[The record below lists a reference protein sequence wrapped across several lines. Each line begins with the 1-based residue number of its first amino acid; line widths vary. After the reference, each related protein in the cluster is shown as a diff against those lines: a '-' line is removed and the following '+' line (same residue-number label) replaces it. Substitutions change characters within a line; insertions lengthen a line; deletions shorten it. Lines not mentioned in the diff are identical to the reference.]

1 MNADSLGTEMKPQIP
16 RPSAPMRH
24 SRFLALC
31 IAALIPLPS
40 AAQELDPSLFSAMTA
55 RSIGPAGM
63 SGRIAAI
70 DGLVSDPNV
79 LWVGAATGGVWKSM
93 NGGTTWTPVFD
104 EQRVSSIGAVA
115 IDQNAPEVV
124 WVGTGEG
131 NPRNSAG
138 VGAGLYKTM
147 DGGESWQLLGF
158 ERSERIHRIVLHP
171 TNSDVAWIGVMGR
184 AWSDGEER
192 GVYKTVDGG
201 RNWLQVLWVDERTGV
216 ADLIIDAS
224 NPMKLF
230 AAMWEF
236 RREPWFF
243 TSGGPGSGLYV
254 SHDGGDTWSRYTE
267 DDGLPPGE
275 LGRIGLA
282 ISASEPSIVYALVE
296 AEQSALLRSD
306 DGGRS
311 WVTVND
317 SAEVASRPF
326 YYADIFVDPQNE
338 LRVYNLSGRLSTS
351 EDGGR
356 SFSQSEGDVHPDL
369 HAMWIDPNDPR
380 HLLLGTD
387 GGVWESLDKAKTW
400 RVFDNLPVGQFYHI
414 SVDDAVPFNVYGG
427 MQDNGSWRGP
437 SDVWQVGGIRNYAWR
452 EVAFGDGFN
461 SVIDPGDS
469 NLGYGMSQGG
479 RLVRFDLRTGERK
492 YIRPWAPD
500 GTALRFNWNAPLAFD
515 PFATGTVYFGSQF
528 VHKSENRGNSWQVV
542 SPDLT
547 TNDSTKQ
554 RQSESGGLTIDDS
567 GAENHTSLITI
578 APSPVEED
586 LIWTG
591 SDDGKVHLSR
601 AAGGTWV
608 DLTGEIGGVP
618 DDTWIP
624 HIEPSKH
631 SGATA
636 YVVFDDHRRGN
647 WDPYLYRTEDYGDD
661 WDNIGRHKGVDGR
674 DRGIDGFLH
683 TVEED
688 PVTPNL
694 LFAGGEFGLFVSV
707 DRGER
712 WFKWTHG
719 LPTVPVRSLT
729 IHPRDHDLV
738 IGTHGRAIWILD
750 DIRPLRAI
758 AQDPFVMQESVHLFE
773 TPAAYVHYTAAVDG
787 YHFAGDA
794 MFQGESRPEGAL
806 LTYWL
811 SAAQDDSVQIT
822 VSALG
827 GETQKTITGPGALGL
842 NRISWDLRMDMRGLD
857 SGEFWDG
864 GLFGL
869 DAPQVLPGDY
879 TVTVR
884 ASGVESSRPLS
895 VLPDPRVDI
904 EMSERERRRTAI
916 LAGARLSQRLAL
928 VERAAAEV
936 RVGAQRVRDR
946 LSEVSVEDAT
956 ILRESADDLL
966 VGLADAADL
975 EPARAYRREVSGL
988 SSSYDAPTEAQR
1000 LELGRLSELVDALE
1014 SEMNVFLLGP
1024 VARFRDEVLAATLEV
1039 FPSPRLVGN

>member
-1 MNADSLGTEMKPQIP
+1 
-16 RPSAPMRH
+16 MRH
-24 SRFLALC
+24 PRFLAICVATL
-31 IAALIPLPS
+31 LSVPL
-40 AAQELDPSLFSAMTA
+40 AGQEIDPSLFSALTA

-63 SGRIAAI
+63 SGRITAI
-70 DGLVSDPNV
+70 DGLASDPSV
-79 LWVGAATGGVWKSM
+79 LWVGAATGGVWKSR

-104 EQRVSSIGAVA
+104 EQRISGIGAVA

-147 DGGESWQLLGF
+147 DGGATWQLLGF
-158 ERSERIHRIVLHP
+158 EQSERIHRIVLHP
-171 TNSDVAWIGVMGR
+171 TDSNVAWIGVMGP

-192 GVYKTVDGG
+192 GVYKTTDGG
-201 RNWLQVLWVDERTGV
+201 NTWQHVLWVNERTGV
-216 ADLIIDAS
+216 SDLIIDDS

-243 TSGGPGSGLYV
+243 TSGGAGSGLYV
-254 SHDGGDTWSRYTE
+254 SHDGGDNWSRYAE
-267 DDGLPPGE
+267 DDGMPAGE

-282 ISASEPSIVYALVE
+282 ISPSEPSTVYALVE
-296 AEQSALLRSD
+296 AEHSALLRSD
-306 DGGRS
+306 NGGAS
-311 WVTVND
+311 WQTVND
-317 SAEVASRPF
+317 DSGVANRPF
-326 YYADIFVDPQNE
+326 YYADIFVDPENE
-338 LRVYNLSGRLSTS
+338 LRVYNLNSRLWLS

-356 SFSQSEGDVHPDL
+356 GFSQADVDVHSDF
-369 HAMWIDPNDPR
+369 HAMWIDPNNPR
-380 HLLLGTD
+380 HMLVGTD
-387 GGVWESLDKAKTW
+387 GGVWQSLDKAETW
-400 RVFDNLPVGQFYHI
+400 RLFDNLPVGQFYHV
-414 SVDDAVPFNVYGG
+414 SVDDAVPYNVYGG

-437 SDVWQVGGIRNYAWR
+437 SDVWRVGGIRNYDWR
-452 EVAFGDGFN
+452 EIAFGDGFN
-461 SVIDPGDS
+461 SLLDPDDS

-492 YIRPWAPD
+492 FVRPWAPE
-500 GTALRFNWNAPLAFD
+500 GTPLRFNWNAPLAFD
-515 PFATGTVYFGSQF
+515 PFAGGTVYYGSQF
-528 VHKSENRGNSWQVV
+528 VHKSENRGNTWQVV

-547 TNDSTKQ
+547 TNDPSKQ
-554 RQSESGGLTIDDS
+554 RQAQSGGLTIDAS
-567 GAENHTSLITI
+567 GAENHTTLMTI
-578 APSPVEED
+578 APSPVERD
-586 LIWTG
+586 LVWTG

-601 AAGGTWV
+601 AAGGTWE
-608 DLTGEIGGVP
+608 DLTAQIDDVP
-618 DDTWIP
+618 DATWIP

-647 WDPYLYRTEDYGDD
+647 WDPYLYRTDDYGND
-661 WDNIGRHKGVDGR
+661 WENVGRNEGVDGR

-694 LFAGGEFGLFVSV
+694 LFAGGELGLFASV

-729 IHPRDHDLV
+729 VHPRDHDLV

-758 AQDPFVMQESVHLFE
+758 AQDPLLTQQPVHLFE
-773 TPAAYVHYTAAVDG
+773 VPPAYVRYSAAADG

-794 MFQGESRPEGAL
+794 MFQGQPRPEGAL

-811 SAAQDDSVQIT
+811 DAEYQDDVEIT
-822 VSALG
+822 IAALPR
-827 GETQKTITGPGALGL
+827 ETDKTIVGPGARGM
-842 NRISWDLRMDMRGLD
+842 NRISWDLRADVVGSD
-857 SGEFWDG
+857 ADEDWDG
-864 GLFGL
+864 GFFGL

-879 TVTVR
+879 TVTIR
-884 ASGVESSRPLS
+884 AGGFESTGTLT

-904 EMSERERRRTAI
+904 ATPERWLRRDAI
-916 LAGARLSQRLAL
+916 LEGVRLSQRLGL
-928 VERAAAEV
+928 VQEAVDEV
-936 RVGAQRVRDR
+936 RAGVQRVRDR
-946 LSEVSVEDAT
+946 FSELSGTDVSA
-956 ILRESADDLL
+956 
-966 VGLADAADL
+966 LADAADALLDRLGGAVDL
-975 EPARAYRREVSGL
+975 EPARAYSQEVTGL

-1000 LELGRLSELVDALE
+1000 LEMGRLADVVDALE
-1014 SEMNVFLLGP
+1014 SELNVFLIGE
-1024 VARFRDEVLAATLEV
+1024 VARFRDQVLAVNLEV
-1039 FPSPRLVGN
+1039 FPLPGLVGS

>member
-1 MNADSLGTEMKPQIP
+1 
-16 RPSAPMRH
+16 MRH
-24 SRFLALC
+24 PRFLALC
-31 IAALIPLPS
+31 VVALLPAPL
-40 AAQELDPSLFSAMTA
+40 AGQEIDPSLFSALTA

-63 SGRIAAI
+63 SGRITAI

-79 LWVGAATGGVWKSM
+79 LWVGAATGGVWKST

-104 EQRVSSIGAVA
+104 EQRVSGIGAVA

-158 ERSERIHRIVLHP
+158 EQSERIHRIVLHP
-171 TNSDVAWIGVMGR
+171 TDSNVAWIGVMGP

-192 GVYKTVDGG
+192 GVYKTVDAG
-201 RNWLQVLWVDERTGV
+201 RNWQHVLWVNERTGIS
-216 ADLIIDAS
+216 DLIIDSS

-230 AAMWEF
+230 ASMWEF

-243 TSGGPGSGLYV
+243 TSGGAGSGLYV
-254 SHDGGDTWSRYTE
+254 SHDGGETWSRYTE
-267 DDGLPPGE
+267 DDGLPAGE
-275 LGRIGLA
+275 LGRMGLA

-296 AEQSALLRSD
+296 AEHSALVRSD

-311 WVTVND
+311 WATVN
-317 SAEVASRPF
+317 AEPGVANRPF
-326 YYADIFVDPQNE
+326 YYADIFVDPKNE
-338 LRVYNLSGRLSTS
+338 LRVYSLNSRLSIS
-351 EDGGR
+351 ENGGR
-356 SFSQSEGDVHPDL
+356 GFSRSEGDMHPDL

-380 HLLLGTD
+380 HVLVGTD
-387 GGVWESLDKAKTW
+387 GGLWESLDKAKTW

-437 SDVWQVGGIRNYAWR
+437 SDVWQVGGIRNYSWR

-461 SVIDPGDS
+461 SLIDPSDPD
-469 NLGYGMSQGG
+469 LGYGMSQEG

-492 YIRPWAPD
+492 YIRPWAPE
-500 GTALRFNWNAPLAFD
+500 GTSLRFNWNAPIAFD
-515 PFATGTVYFGSQF
+515 PFSIGTIYFGSQF
-528 VHKSENRGNSWQVV
+528 VHRSENRGSSWQVI

-547 TNDSTKQ
+547 TNDPSKQ
-554 RQSESGGLTIDDS
+554 RQAESGGLTLDQS
-567 GAENHTSLITI
+567 GAENHTSLMTI
-578 APSPVEED
+578 APSSVERD

-591 SDDGKVHLSR
+591 SDDGKVYLSR
-601 AAGGTWV
+601 AAGGTWE
-608 DLTGEIGGVP
+608 DLTDEIGGVP

-647 WDPYLYRTEDYGDD
+647 WETYLYRTEDYGDG
-661 WDNIGRHKGVDGR
+661 WDNIGRHRGVDGR

-719 LPTVPVRSLT
+719 FPTVPVRSLT
-729 IHPRDHDLV
+729 VHPRDHDLV

-750 DIRPLRAI
+750 DVRPLRAI
-758 AQDPFVMQESVHLFE
+758 AQDPFVTQEPVHLFE
-773 TPAAYVHYTAAVDG
+773 TPAAYIRYTAAVDG

-794 MFQGESRPEGAL
+794 MFQGQARPEGAL

-811 SAAQDDSVQIT
+811 SAAHDDGVEIT
-822 VSALG
+822 VRALT
-827 GETQKTITGPGALGL
+827 GETQKTITGPAVPGM
-842 NRISWDLRMDMRGLD
+842 NRISWDLRTDLPGV
-857 SGEFWDG
+857 SAGEDWDG

-884 ASGVESSRPLS
+884 AGGVESSRPLT

-904 EMSERERRRTAI
+904 PRLERGQRRTAI
-916 LAGARLSQRLAL
+916 VEGARLSHRLGL
-928 VERAAAEV
+928 VETSADEV
-936 RVGAQRVRDR
+936 RTGVRRVRDR
-946 LSEVSVEDAT
+946 LSEISDRDAT
-956 ILRESADDLL
+956 NLRKSADALL
-966 VGLADAADL
+966 AGLAGAADL
-975 EPARAYRREVSGL
+975 EPARAYRREVAGL

-1000 LELGRLSELVDALE
+1000 LDLGRLAELVDALE
-1014 SEMNVFLLGP
+1014 SEMNIFLVGV
-1024 VARFRDEVLAATLEV
+1024 VARFRDEVLAANLEV

>member
-1 MNADSLGTEMKPQIP
+1 
-16 RPSAPMRH
+16 MRH
-24 SRFLALC
+24 PRVLVTLLALC
-31 IAALIPLPS
+31 VAAVLPLPILG
-40 AAQELDPSLFSAMTA
+40 QEIDPSLFSALTA
-55 RSIGPAGM
+55 RGIGPAGM
-63 SGRIAAI
+63 SGRITAI
-70 DGLVSDPNV
+70 DGLASDPNV
-79 LWVGAATGGVWKSM
+79 LWVGAATGGVWKST

-104 EQRVSSIGAVA
+104 EQRVSGIGAVA

-158 ERSERIHRIVLHP
+158 EQSERIHRIVLHP
-171 TNSDVAWIGVMGR
+171 TDSDVAWIGVMGR

-192 GVYKTVDGG
+192 GVYKTTDGG
-201 RNWLQVLWVDERTGV
+201 QTWQHVLWVNERTGIG
-216 ADLIIDAS
+216 DLIIDPA

-254 SHDGGDTWSRYTE
+254 SHDGGDNWSRYTE
-267 DDGLPPGE
+267 DDGLPAGD

-282 ISASEPSIVYALVE
+282 ISASDPSVVYALVE
-296 AEQSALLRSD
+296 AQHSALLRSD
-306 DGGRS
+306 NGGRT
-311 WVTVND
+311 WQTVND
-317 SAEVASRPF
+317 DADVASRPF
-326 YYADIFVDPQNE
+326 YYADIFVDPENE
-338 LRVYNLSGRLSTS
+338 LRVYNLNSRLWIS

-356 SFSQSEGDVHPDL
+356 SFSQADVDVHSDF
-369 HAMWIDPNDPR
+369 HAMWIDANDPR
-380 HLLLGTD
+380 HLLVGTD

-400 RVFDNLPVGQFYHI
+400 RVFDNLPVGQFYHV

-437 SDVWQVGGIRNYAWR
+437 SDRWEVGGIRNYHWR
-452 EVAFGDGFN
+452 EIAFGDGFN
-461 SVIDPGDS
+461 SLIDPSDPD
-469 NLGYGMSQGG
+469 LGYGMSQGG

-492 YIRPWAPD
+492 FVRPWAPE
-500 GTALRFNWNAPLAFD
+500 GTPLRFNWNAPLAFD
-515 PFATGTVYFGSQF
+515 PFAIGTVYYGSQF
-528 VHKSENRGNSWQVV
+528 VHKSENRGNSWQVI

-547 TNDSTKQ
+547 TNDPSKQ
-554 RQSESGGLTIDDS
+554 RQAQSGGLTIDAS
-567 GAENHTSLITI
+567 GAENHTTLVAIS
-578 APSPVEED
+578 PSPIERD

-591 SDDGKVHLSR
+591 SDDGRVHLSR
-601 AAGGTWV
+601 AAGGTWE
-608 DLTGEIGGVP
+608 DLSDRIDGVP

-624 HIEPSKH
+624 HIEASKH

-636 YVVFDDHRRGN
+636 YVVLDDHRRGN
-647 WDPYLYRTEDYGDD
+647 WETYLYRTDDYGDE
-661 WDNIGRHKGVDGR
+661 WENLGRNEGVDGR

-683 TVEED
+683 TLEED

-694 LFAGGEFGLFVSV
+694 LFAGGEFGLFVSL

-729 IHPRDHDLV
+729 VHPRDHDLV

-750 DIRPLRAI
+750 DIRPLRAL
-758 AQDPFVMQESVHLFE
+758 AQDPLLMQEPVHLFE
-773 TPAAYVHYTAAVDG
+773 TPPAYVHHTAAVDG

-794 MFQGESRPEGAL
+794 MFQGQPRPEGAL

-811 SAAQDDSVQIT
+811 AAAHDDGVEIT
-822 VSALG
+822 IIEPT
-827 GETQKTITGPGALGL
+827 GETAKTITGPAAKGM
-842 NRISWDLRMDMRGLD
+842 NRISWDLRADVAGID
-857 SGEFWDG
+857 AGTDWDG
-864 GLFGL
+864 GFFGL

-879 TVTVR
+879 MVTVR
-884 ASGVESSRPLS
+884 AGGIESSQPLT

-904 EMSERERRRTAI
+904 EAAERWLRRDAI
-916 LAGARLSQRLAL
+916 LEGVNLSRRLGL
-928 VERAAAEV
+928 VQRAADEV
-936 RVGAQRVRDR
+936 RAGVQRVRDR
-946 LSEVSVEDAT
+946 LSEVS
-956 ILRESADDLL
+956 S
-966 VGLADAADL
+966 ADAAALAEASEELLENIEMAVDL
-975 EPARAYRREVSGL
+975 EPARAYRREVAGL

-1000 LELGRLSELVDALE
+1000 LEMGRLGELVDALE
-1014 SEMNVFLLGP
+1014 SEINIFLVGE
-1024 VARFRDEVLAATLEV
+1024 VARFRDQVLAVNVEV
-1039 FPSPRLVGN
+1039 FSSPRLIGN